1 MESKHTPGPWATMRL
16 ESQTGWVILRRVDEN
31 HAQGPVF
38 ALVDATTGVPGDTEA
53 NARLIAAA
61 PELLAALKELRDMAK
76 QYHRERYARM
86 SQNDQSEFLRCE
98 RLAAAAIARAEGGC

>member
-1 MESKHTPGPWATMRL
+1 MENQAQDINAEL
-16 ESQTGWVILRRVDEN
+16 SQVR
-31 HAQGPVF
+31 AQR
-38 ALVDATTGVPGDTEA
+38 D
-53 NARLIAAA
+53 
-61 PELLAALKELRDMAK
+61 ELLAALKELRDMAK